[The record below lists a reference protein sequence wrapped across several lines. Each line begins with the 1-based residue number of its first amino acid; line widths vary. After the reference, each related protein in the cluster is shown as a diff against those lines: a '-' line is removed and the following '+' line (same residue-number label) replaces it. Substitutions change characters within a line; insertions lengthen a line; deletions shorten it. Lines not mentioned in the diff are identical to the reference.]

1 MLIDITLSKVKYR
14 NPDHRVLRRQGI
26 DTLPEGTRVFR
37 AGRFGSKS
45 SNGRPPNA
53 VKDGQT
59 LRPRRRAW
67 GPW

>member
-1 MLIDITLSKVKYR
+1 MAIDITLSKLKFR
-14 NPDHRVLRRQGI
+14 NPDFRTLRRQGI
-26 DTLPEGTRVFR
+26 DTLPEGTRVYK

-45 SNGRPPNA
+45 SNGRPANA
-53 VKDGQT
+53 PKDGQT